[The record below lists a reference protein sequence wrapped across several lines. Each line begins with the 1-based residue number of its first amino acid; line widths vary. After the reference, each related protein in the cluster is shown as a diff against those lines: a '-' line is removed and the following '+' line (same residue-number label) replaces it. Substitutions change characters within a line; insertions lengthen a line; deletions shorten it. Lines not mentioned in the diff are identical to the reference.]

1 MVNIT
6 KESVTVTINNR
17 EKYIE
22 KCVRSL
28 MDKTLD
34 DVDFVCVDDAS
45 TDASLLK
52 INRVLEDYPN
62 RKSMVNIICLE
73 NNAGR
78 AIARQIGIEHVK
90 GEYVIHVDSDDWVDK
105 DMLELL
111 YTKAKETNAD
121 IVGCNLTHEYGT
133 HQQIFKQS
141 YSGDVEEDI
150 RRLLNGRLFPS
161 LCTSLT
167 RTDLIK
173 EHHITFPQ
181 GLDTGEDLLFNLSLY
196 LVAHK
201 VVGIDNPSY
210 HYRHTEDSGSFQH
223 TEKSINSV
231 IEVACRIETLMRETG
246 NYEKYEKDIL
256 FRKFSMKCALVTDF
270 KNDAYNKKWLNL
282 FPETHSFIWK
292 YKQFSWKRRVELW
305 LAAHD
310 MFKMARFFQ
319 KMLKIQYKI
328 RHL

>member
-1 MVNIT
+1 MVNIP
-6 KESVTVTINNR
+6 KVSVIVTIYNR

-28 MDKTLD
+28 MEQTLD
-34 DVDFVCVDDAS
+34 DVEFVCVDDAS

-52 INRVLEDYPN
+52 LNRVLEDYPN

-167 RTDLIK
+167 RTELIK
-173 EHHITFPQ
+173 EHQITFPQ

-201 VVGIDNPSY
+201 VVAIDNPSY

>member
-1 MVNIT
+1 MVNIP
-6 KESVTVTINNR
+6 KVSVIVTIYNR

-28 MDKTLD
+28 MEQTLD
-34 DVDFVCVDDAS
+34 DVEFVCVDDAS

-52 INRVLEDYPN
+52 LNRVLEDYPN

-150 RRLLNGRLFPS
+150 RRLLNGKLFPS

-173 EHHITFPQ
+173 EHQITFPQ

-305 LAAHD
+305 LAAHN
-310 MFKMARFFQ
+310 MFTMARCFQ
-319 KMLKIQYKI
+319 KILKIQHKI
-328 RHL
+328 RNL

>member
-1 MVNIT
+1 MVNIP
-6 KESVTVTINNR
+6 KVSVIVTIYNR

-28 MDKTLD
+28 MEQTLD
-34 DVDFVCVDDAS
+34 DVEFVCVDDAS

-52 INRVLEDYPN
+52 LNRVLEDYPN

-173 EHHITFPQ
+173 EHQITFPQ